1 MVGWMRPACHLDEY
15 KDLLAAAE
23 EQLSEQTA
31 RELLGTPVGERD

>member
-1 MVGWMRPACHLDEY
+1 MRPTRQLDEY

-23 EQLSEQTA
+23 EQLSEQRA